1 MTAEPRRTIVFT
13 LPPKRDWKRP
23 PRKPAG
29 RLPRVARLM
38 ALAIR
43 FEELLGVGAVK
54 DFADLS
60 RLGRV
65 TRARISQI
73 MNLLNLAPDLQERVL
88 FLVPVVAKQNEI
100 SERILRSVVDEPCW
114 AHQRRLFAE
123 IESTKNKLS
132 KASLLCAPERCDS

>member
-1 MTAEPRRTIVFT
+1 MTTEPARTIVFT
-13 LPPKRDWKRP
+13 LPPKPDRTRRKLKRV
-23 PRKPAG
+23 G

-43 FEELLGVGAVK
+43 FEDLLRAGTVK

-73 MNLLNLAPDLQERVL
+73 MNLLNLAPDIQERLL
-88 FLVPVVAKQNEI
+88 FLDPVLVWRHEV
-100 SERILRSVVDEPCW
+100 SERGLRAVVDEPCW
-114 AHQRRLFAE
+114 ARQRRLFDE
-123 IESTKNKLS
+123 ITS
-132 KASLLCAPERCDS
+132 KKSK

>member
-1 MTAEPRRTIVFT
+1 MIAEPKRTIVFR
-13 LPPKRDWKRP
+13 LPPKRDWRRPKLKRV
-23 PRKPAG
+23 G

-43 FEELLGVGAVK
+43 FEELLRAGTVK

-73 MNLLNLAPDLQERVL
+73 MNLLNLAPDLQERLL
-88 FLVPVVAKQNEI
+88 FLEPVVCWRDEV
-100 SERILRSVVDEPCW
+100 SERILRVVVNEPCW
-114 AHQRRLFAE
+114 AHQRRLFE
-123 IESTKNKLS
+123 EVVS
-132 KASLLCAPERCDS
+132 KQT

>member
-1 MTAEPRRTIVFT
+1 MTAEPKRTIIFT

-23 PRKPAG
+23 KRKRVG

-43 FEELLGVGAVK
+43 FEELLQAGTVK

-65 TRARISQI
+65 IRARISQI
-73 MNLLNLAPDLQERVL
+73 MNLVNLAPDLQERLL
-88 FLVPVVAKQNEI
+88 FLEPVLCWRDEV
-100 SERILRSVVDEPCW
+100 SERILRAVVDEPCW
-114 AHQRRLFAE
+114 AQQRRLFE
-123 IESTKNKLS
+123 EMMS
-132 KASLLCAPERCDS
+132 KRSK

>member
-1 MTAEPRRTIVFT
+1 MTPEPTRTIVFKLRRSRT
-13 LPPKRDWKRP
+13 TPIPN
-23 PRKPAG
+23 RKKVV
-29 RLPRVARLM
+29 RQLPRVARLM

-43 FEELLGVGAVK
+43 FEDLLRAGTVK

-73 MNLLNLAPDLQERVL
+73 MNLLNLAPDLQERLL
-88 FLVPVVAKQNEI
+88 FLEPVLASRDEV

-114 AHQRRLFAE
+114 TEQRRLFEA
-123 IESTKNKLS
+123 IMAKRS
-132 KASLLCAPERCDS
+132 K

>member
-1 MTAEPRRTIVFT
+1 MTAEPKRTIVFT
-13 LPPKRDWKRP
+13 LPPKRAWTRANHKRV
-23 PRKPAG
+23 G

-43 FEELLGVGAVK
+43 FEDLLRAGTVK

-73 MNLLNLAPDLQERVL
+73 MNLVNLAPDLQERLL
-88 FLVPVVAKQNEI
+88 FLVPVLTCRDEV
-100 SERILRSVVDEPCW
+100 SERILRAVVDEPCW
-114 AHQRRLFAE
+114 AQQRRLFAD
-123 IESTKNKLS
+123 IVS
-132 KASLLCAPERCDS
+132 KQSK

>member
-1 MTAEPRRTIVFT
+1 MTPQPKRTIVFT
-13 LPPKRDWKRP
+13 LPPKRPWK
-23 PRKPAG
+23 KPTRNRVG

-43 FEELLGVGAVK
+43 FEDLLQTGAVK

-88 FLVPVVAKQNEI
+88 FLTPVLAKQDEI
-100 SERILRSVVDEPCW
+100 SERILRAVVDQPCW
-114 AHQRRLFAE
+114 AQQRRLFAE
-123 IESTKNKLS
+123 IESQKS
-132 KASLLCAPERCDS
+132 ILLCVREPIDS

>member
-1 MTAEPRRTIVFT
+1 MIAAPKRTIVFT
-13 LPPKRDWKRP
+13 PPPKRDWKIAKRL
-23 PRKPAG
+23 RAG

-43 FEELLGVGAVK
+43 FEDLLRAGAVK

-73 MNLLNLAPDLQERVL
+73 MNLLNLAPDLQERLLLLDPVL
-88 FLVPVVAKQNEI
+88 DRREEL
-100 SERILRSVVDEPCW
+100 SERGLRAVVEEPCW
-114 AHQRRLFAE
+114 AKQRHLFEE
-123 IESTKNKLS
+123 IASQKS
-132 KASLLCAPERCDS
+132 K

>member
-1 MTAEPRRTIVFT
+1 MTAEPKRTIVFT

-23 PRKPAG
+23 KRERVG

-43 FEELLGVGAVK
+43 FEDLLRAGTLK

-73 MNLLNLAPDLQERVL
+73 MNLLNLAPDLQERLL
-88 FLVPVVAKQNEI
+88 FLDPVVTWRDEV

-114 AHQRRLFAE
+114 TQQRRLFEE
-123 IESTKNKLS
+123 IVSQQS
-132 KASLLCAPERCDS
+132 K

>member
-1 MTAEPRRTIVFT
+1 MTAESKRTIVFT
-13 LPPKRDWKRP
+13 LPPKPDHTREKRK
-23 PRKPAG
+23 RMG

-43 FEELLGVGAVK
+43 FENLLRVGTVQ

-73 MNLLNLAPDLQERVL
+73 MNLLNLAPDLQERLLLLDPVL
-88 FLVPVVAKQNEI
+88 DRREEL
-100 SERILRSVVDEPCW
+100 SERGLRAVVEEPCW
-114 AHQRRLFAE
+114 AKQRHLFEE
-123 IESTKNKLS
+123 IASQKS
-132 KASLLCAPERCDS
+132 K

>member
-1 MTAEPRRTIVFT
+1 MTAESRRIIVFT

-23 PRKPAG
+23 KRKRVG

-43 FEELLGVGAVK
+43 FEHLLRAGTVK
-54 DFADLS
+54 DFADLA

-73 MNLLNLAPDLQERVL
+73 MNLLNLAPELQERLL
-88 FLVPVVAKQNEI
+88 FLDPVVCWRDEV
-100 SERILRSVVDEPCW
+100 SERILRPVVEEPCW
-114 AHQRRLFAE
+114 TNQRRLFAE
-123 IESTKNKLS
+123 IVS
-132 KASLLCAPERCDS
+132 KQSK

>member
-1 MTAEPRRTIVFT
+1 MTTEPKRTIVFT

-23 PRKPAG
+23 KRKRVG

-43 FEELLGVGAVK
+43 FEELLRAGTVR

-73 MNLLNLAPDLQERVL
+73 MNLLNLAPDLQERLL
-88 FLVPVVAKQNEI
+88 FLEPVVCWRDEI
-100 SERILRSVVDEPCW
+100 SERILRAVVDEPSW
-114 AHQRRLFAE
+114 AQQRRLFE
-123 IESTKNKLS
+123 KVISRQTQ
-132 KASLLCAPERCDS
+132 